1 LARRYLH
8 AHAHAHAHAH
18 THDLPQVGVGGLTL
32 LYARSLPALCPNAPG
47 VVVNNCCPGWCKSDM
62 AGWDR
67 PTSTAEEGADT
78 PLFLALLPEGAEG
91 GAAVMNGVFCA
102 GRREL
107 GW

>member
-1 LARRYLH
+1 
-8 AHAHAHAHAH
+8 
-18 THDLPQVGVGGLTL
+18 
-32 LYARSLPALCPNAPG
+32 
-47 VVVNNCCPGWCKSDM
+47 M